1 MKLSRLESTTQ
12 RHAPEAVERASHAQ
26 AQKIRRV
33 EALEAV
39 VADRQRSLQQEMAEM
54 NPRAFGPFEGGERIL
69 EDARHLA
76 TRISHLDRESSRLI
90 KPAAGQKGLPPKV
103 DENA

>member
-1 MKLSRLESTTQ
+1 MKLSRIESTTQ
-12 RHAPEAVERASHAQ
+12 HHAPEAVERASHAQ
-26 AQKIRRV
+26 AQQIRRV

-54 NPRAFGPFEGGERIL
+54 DPRAMGPFEGGERIL
-69 EDARHLA
+69 EDTRHLA
-76 TRISHLDRESSRLI
+76 SRLSGLGSAADKLI
-90 KPAAGQKGLPPKV
+90 KPLPGGKLPRQV

>member
-12 RHAPEAVERASHAQ
+12 HHAPDAVERANHAQ
-26 AQKIRRV
+26 AQQIRRV

-39 VADRQRSLQQEMAEM
+39 VADRQRSLQQEMAEL
-54 NPRAFGPFEGGERIL
+54 NLRAFGPFEGGELIL

-76 TRISHLDRESSRLI
+76 SRISHLDLESSRLI
-90 KPAAGQKGLPPKV
+90 KPATGQSSLPPKV